1 MRIKISLLI
10 IFILLILPVFSFDFK
25 KFEDKIKNIPDNVFY
40 YKALDGKKLAYRVL
54 SPEKPKAVLIFVH
67 GIVVYGKYYLPFAQ
81 ELSNYGIKVYLL
93 DLRGHGNSE
102 GKRGD
107 VPDPMTLVYDL
118 GIFYQLVLKENPLIP
133 VYLGGHSMGAG
144 LTLKYVKE
152 LTLYPSGLILIAG
165 GLPIERIS
173 SRSES
178 LLKQKTISKVFRFL
192 APIFPHF
199 RIISW
204 DLPKESKDPLLVT
217 NYSLAFFYAVFP
229 SNIKTIWEEMNL
241 PMLVIVGDKDEFYEK
256 RDVERI
262 FNAYKREDRS
272 FVILEDTDH
281 LDVLEKSIKY
291 IVEWIIEGEN
301 GRF

>member
-1 MRIKISLLI
+1 MRSKIYFL
-10 IFILLILPVFSFDFK
+10 IFILLIFPIFSLDFK
-25 KFEDKIKNIPDNVFY
+25 SFGDKVKNIPDKIFY

-67 GIVVYGKYYLPFAQ
+67 GIVGYGKYYLPFAQ
-81 ELSNYGIKVYLL
+81 ELSNYGIKVYLP

-107 VPDPMTLVYDL
+107 VPDSMTLVYDL
-118 GIFYQLVLKENPLIP
+118 GIFYQLVLKENPIIP

-178 LLKQKTISKVFRFL
+178 LLKQKTISKVFQFL

-204 DLPKESKDPLLVT
+204 DLSQKLEDPLLVT
-217 NYSLAFFYAVFP
+217 NYSLAFFNAAFP
-229 SNIKTIWEEMNL
+229 SNIKTIWEKINL
-241 PMLVIVGDKDEFYEK
+241 PMLVIVGDRDEFYEK
-256 RDVERI
+256 QDVERV
-262 FNAYKREDRS
+262 FNTYKREDRS
-272 FVILEDTDH
+272 FIILEDTDH

-291 IVEWIIEGEN
+291 IVEWIIGGEN